1 MHIVN
6 NDIIYI
12 IKIRINNNEINI
24 SNKIDNK
31 KIL

>member
-24 SNKIDNK
+24 NNKIDNK